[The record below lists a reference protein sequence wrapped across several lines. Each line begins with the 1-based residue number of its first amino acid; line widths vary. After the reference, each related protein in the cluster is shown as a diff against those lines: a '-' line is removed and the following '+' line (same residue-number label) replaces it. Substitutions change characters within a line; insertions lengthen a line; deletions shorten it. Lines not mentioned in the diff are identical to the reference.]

1 MMNVIQIA
9 ILSCTV
15 LGILIAAAFDWK
27 TRRIPNALTFSLILL
42 GFILN
47 FLNQGLFGLG
57 QSVFGLA
64 CGIFL
69 LLLPFAMGGVGAGDV
84 KLLGAIGS
92 LFGPI
97 FIFKIFLAS
106 AVFGG
111 LFSLI
116 IMAKKGSL
124 GKAFQ
129 GIKNRTFYVLIT
141 RKIPQEEKWLEPNSK
156 IKIPYAIA
164 IGSGTLFILLMA
176 KGG

>member
-1 MMNVIQIA
+1 MNLTQLA
-9 ILSCTV
+9 ILSCTT
-15 LGILIAAAFDWK
+15 LGILIAVVFDWK
-27 TRRIPNALTFSLILL
+27 IRKIPNTLTFSLITMGL
-42 GFILN
+42 ILN
-47 FLNQGLFGLG
+47 FLNQGFYGLG

-64 CGIFL
+64 CGILL

-92 LFGPI
+92 LFGPE

-116 IMAKKGSL
+116 VMVKKGSL
-124 GKAFQ
+124 RKALQ
-129 GIKNRTFYVLIT
+129 GIKNRIFYVLMT